1 MIGIA
6 LALVF
11 SGSAL
16 ASSVDR
22 MENGAGGSPAH
33 EHMLFSDISLE
44 DAHDQYLHQPYQGGE
59 DPSDR
64 LAGGHHHGD
73 SGSGLII
80 LASAD
85 ATVAAPLDEAHGLV
99 PDRPALGFR
108 TPGPERPPQPPST
121 PARPPPVTVLGTPPA
136 RPHTRPPHTTR
147 PTFREIETG

>member
-1 MIGIA
+1 MRVPTMISVNKFCAMLCIA

-11 SGSAL
+11 AGASL
-16 ASSVDR
+16 ASAVDR
-22 MENGAGGSPAH
+22 MQHGPGGSPAH

-44 DAHDQYLHQPYQGGE
+44 DAHDQDHHQPDQGGE

-85 ATVAAPLDEAHGLV
+85 ATVAALLDEAHGLV
-99 PDRPALGFR
+99 PDRR
-108 TPGPERPPQPPST
+108 SEE
-121 PARPPPVTVLGTPPA
+121 
-136 RPHTRPPHTTR
+136 HTSELQSLMRSSYAV
-147 PTFREIETG
+147 FCFKKQKEKIK